1 MTSSPERLP
10 DFFIVGHPKS
20 GTTALYE
27 MLRTHP
33 RIFMPDLKEPRYFAT
48 DLRARFQPAST
59 PPATRLRLP
68 ETLEEYLALFRPAA
82 PGQIIGEA
90 SPSYLRSAA
99 AAGLIAAARPDA
111 RIIAILRE
119 PAGFVRSLHLELV
132 QNHVETEQDLRKA
145 FANEQRAAIES
156 RQLDGPRLP
165 RYSDRVRYVEQ
176 LRRYEEVFPAE
187 QILVLIYDD
196 FRGDNEGT
204 VRRVLAFLGVD
215 CEVPITAIEANPTVH
230 VRSVRMDAVVRSL
243 YAGQGPF
250 AGAVKPVL
258 KRLLPEGVRGERLQ
272 TLRRRLLYGA
282 PKPVDEDFMLE
293 LRRRFKGEVRAL
305 GEHLNRDLIAQWG
318 YDGLD

>member
-33 RIFMPDLKEPRYFAT
+33 QIFMPDLKEPRYFAT
-48 DLRARFQPAST
+48 DLRARFQPSST
-59 PPATRLRLP
+59 PQATRLQLP
-68 ETLEEYLALFRPAA
+68 ETLEEYFELFRPAT
-82 PGQIIGEA
+82 PEQIIGEA

-111 RIIAILRE
+111 RIIAVLRE

-145 FANEQRAAIES
+145 FANEQRAAIEH
-156 RQLDGPRLP
+156 RQVDGPRLP

-196 FRGDNEGT
+196 FRKDNEGT
-204 VRRVLAFLGVD
+204 VRRVLDFLGVD
-215 CEVPITAIEANPTVH
+215 PDVPIAAIEANPTVH
-230 VRSVRMDAVVRSL
+230 VRSVRVDALVRSL
-243 YAGQGPF
+243 YAGSGPLT
-250 AGAVKPVL
+250 GAVKPVL
-258 KRLLPEGVRGERLQ
+258 KRLLPEHVRGERLQ
-272 TLRRRLLYGA
+272 ALRRRLLYGA
-282 PKPVDEDFMLE
+282 PKPADEDFMLE
-293 LRRRFKGEVRAL
+293 LRRRFRGEVQAL

>member
-33 RIFMPDLKEPRYFAT
+33 QIFMPDLKEPRYFAT

-59 PPATRLRLP
+59 PQETRLQLP
-68 ETLEEYLALFRPAA
+68 ETLEEYVELFRPAA
-82 PGQIIGEA
+82 PEQIIGEA

-111 RIIAILRE
+111 RIIAVLRE

-132 QNHVETEQDLRKA
+132 QNHVETEQDLRTA
-145 FANEQRAAIES
+145 FANEQRAAIEH
-156 RQLDGPRLP
+156 RQVDGPRLP

-196 FRGDNEGT
+196 FRNDNKGT
-204 VRRVLAFLGVD
+204 VRRVLDFLGVD
-215 CEVPITAIEANPTVH
+215 SGVPITAVEANPTVH
-230 VRSVRMDAVVRSL
+230 VRSVRMDAFVRSL
-243 YAGQGPF
+243 YAGRGPL
-250 AGAVKPVL
+250 AGAVKPVV
-258 KRLLPEGVRGERLQ
+258 KRLLPERVRGERLQ
-272 TLRRRLLYGA
+272 SVRRRLLYGT
-282 PKPVDEDFMLE
+282 PKPADEDFMLE
-293 LRRRFKGEVRAL
+293 LRRRFKGEVQAL